1 MKNLNIVKPY
11 MAVCMVFDTTMRIM
25 QHAFSLRNDYNVL
38 SHYHIKELEIMNL
51 KGDIIRVNKAK
62 EKEIEQMRQE
72 EKQKQAEELKQKDMG
87 KFGICYDLEV

>member
-1 MKNLNIVKPY
+1 
-11 MAVCMVFDTTMRIM
+11 MVFDTTMRIM

-38 SHYHIKELEIMNL
+38 SHYHVKELEIMNL
-51 KGDIIRVNKAK
+51 KRDIIRVNKAK

-72 EKQKQAEELKQKDMG
+72 EKQKQAEELKQKDKG

>member
-1 MKNLNIVKPY
+1 
-11 MAVCMVFDTTMRIM
+11 M

-38 SHYHIKELEIMNL
+38 SYYHVKELEIMNL

-72 EKQKQAEELKQKDMG
+72 EKQKQAEELKQKDKG
-87 KFGICYDLEV
+87 KFGICCDLEV